1 MAMADMLNVCGVE
14 VDFPFT
20 PYPCQLV
27 YMEKVIESLQRV
39 RNARRL
45 YCVHAGTWLCFLY
58 FDPAVPLVH
67 EHNTIDTP
75 LLMHLCSNLEKHPIT
90 LSTYIYSLS

>member
-1 MAMADMLNVCGVE
+1 MADDSRELLNVCGVE

-39 RNARRL
+39 RGQIIFASQRAFHIAL
-45 YCVHAGTWLCFLY
+45 
-58 FDPAVPLVH
+58 
-67 EHNTIDTP
+67 
-75 LLMHLCSNLEKHPIT
+75 
-90 LSTYIYSLS
+90 